1 MRCNG
6 VEEYWESCFCTAGT
20 MDEKHGKYLY
30 LDGLARRIDIQ
41 TGSAIGAGNNH
52 DLEKRYWS

>member
-1 MRCNG
+1 MKCNDMK
-6 VEEYWESCFCTAGT
+6 EYWESCFCTAGT
-20 MDEKHGKYLY
+20 TNEKHSKRCY

-41 TGSAIGAGNNH
+41 TGSAIGARNKH